1 LLKGLTDAKRNAA
14 LAQLEPIA
22 AELGCSLGQLA
33 IAWAAKNP
41 HVSSVIT
48 GASKL
53 EQLRSNLGAVDVL
66 AKLTPDVMAKIDEV
80 SAPLAQ

>member
-1 LLKGLTDAKRNAA
+1 MDGERNAKVEA
-14 LAQLEPIA
+14 LDLVA
-22 AELGCSLGQLA
+22 AELGCSVAQLA

-53 EQLRSNLGAVDVL
+53 EQLKANLGAVEVIG
-66 AKLTPDVMAKIDEV
+66 KLTPEVMARIDEV
-80 SAPLAQ
+80 SKPVAD